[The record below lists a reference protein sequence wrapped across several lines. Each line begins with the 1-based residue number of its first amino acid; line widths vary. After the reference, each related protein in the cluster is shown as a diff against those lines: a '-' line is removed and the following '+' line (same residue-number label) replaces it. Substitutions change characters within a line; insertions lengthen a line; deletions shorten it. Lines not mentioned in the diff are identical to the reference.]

1 MTNGFL
7 NEMSINQYA
16 NAIAEAIGGK
26 STPVEKANGVVFY
39 GITKMI
45 EGSNISPTIYVE
57 DWYKRDVPVTVAAK
71 EIEEIINKN
80 RKENFDLDN
89 INNFEKVKPM
99 LRARLY
105 NKATKAEVY
114 RKANGFDDLIII
126 PYIEL
131 DMNDGA
137 KGSIKVT
144 DQMVNLWGVT
154 KRTVI
159 DMAVKNTKGK
169 LIIEDMHEMM
179 VQMMVEQGMPEDMA
193 RMMTGGDDAPAMYVI
208 TNRDKM
214 FGAIQ
219 AVLGREVLKKK
230 FPNGY
235 TIIPSSVHEVL
246 LIPDTN
252 TDEEILR
259 EMIGDVNIQEVRP
272 EEILGSKA
280 YIFAA

>member
-1 MTNGFL
+1 MENTMFDMT
-7 NEMSINQYA
+7 INQYA

-26 STPVEKANGVVFY
+26 SNPVEKANGVVFY

-57 DWYKRDVPVTVAAK
+57 DWYKRDVPVEVAAK

-89 INNFEKVKPM
+89 INDFEKVKPM
-99 LRARLY
+99 LKARLY

-114 RKANGFDDLIII
+114 RKANGFDGLIII
-126 PYIEL
+126 PYIEI

-144 DQMVNLWGVT
+144 DRMVELWGVT

-159 DMAVKNTKGK
+159 DEAVKNTKNE
-169 LIIEDMHEMM
+169 IVIEDIAETIIQITIAQGFPEELAREMY
-179 VQMMVEQGMPEDMA
+179 
-193 RMMTGGDDAPAMYVI
+193 GGCDVPMYII
-208 TNRDKM
+208 TNRDKHY
-214 FGAIQ
+214 GAIQ
-219 AVLGREVLKKK
+219 AVLGREKLKKC

-235 TIIPSSVHEVL
+235 TIIPSSIHEML
-246 LIPDTN
+246 LIPDAN
-252 TDEEILR
+252 LDEEILR
-259 EMIGDVNIQEVRP
+259 EMIGDVNVQEIRP
-272 EEILGSKA
+272 EEVLGTKP

>member
-1 MTNGFL
+1 MANIMKDMT
-7 NEMSINQYA
+7 IAQYA
-16 NAIAEAIGGK
+16 NAIAMEIGGK
-26 STPVEKANGVVFY
+26 SAPVEKANGVVFY
-39 GITKMI
+39 GITKPM
-45 EGSNISPTIYVE
+45 EDSNISPTVYVE
-57 DWYKRDVPVTVAAK
+57 DWYKRDMPVTEAAK

-80 RKENFDLDN
+80 RKEDFDLDN
-89 INNFEKVKPM
+89 INDFEKVKPM

-105 NKATKAEVY
+105 NKATKADVY

-131 DMNDGA
+131 DMNDGV

-144 DQMVNLWGVT
+144 YLMVNLWGVT

-159 DMAVKNTKGK
+159 DTAVKNTKGK
-169 LIIEDMHEMM
+169 LIIEDVQEMM
-179 VQMMVEQGMPEDMA
+179 VQMMVEQGMPEDMT
-193 RMMTGGDDAPAMYVI
+193 RMMTGSDDAPAMYVI

-252 TDEEILR
+252 MDEENLR
-259 EMIGDVNIQEVRP
+259 EMIGDVNVQEVRP
-272 EEILGSKA
+272 EEILGNKA

>member
-1 MTNGFL
+1 MENTMKEMT
-7 NEMSINQYA
+7 INQYA

-39 GITKMI
+39 GITKPMKD
-45 EGSNISPTIYVE
+45 SNVSPTVYVE
-57 DWYKRDVPVTVAAK
+57 DWYKRDVPVDEAAK
-71 EIEEIINKN
+71 EIEVIINKN
-80 RKENFDLDN
+80 RKKDFDLDN

-105 NKATKAEVY
+105 NKATKAEVF
-114 RKANGFDDLIII
+114 RDAKEFDGLIII

-131 DMNDGA
+131 GDMGDGA

-144 DQMVNLWGVT
+144 DQMVQFWGVT

-159 DMAVKNTKGK
+159 DEAVKNTKGK
-169 LIIEDMHEMM
+169 LIIEDMHEMLI
-179 VQMMVEQGMPEDMA
+179 QMLVEQGYPEELVRGMYGEMDV
-193 RMMTGGDDAPAMYVI
+193 PMYVI

-219 AVLGREVLKKK
+219 AVLDREVLKKK

-235 TIIPSSVHEVL
+235 TIIPSSIHEVI
-246 LIPDTN
+246 LIPDAN
-252 TDEEILR
+252 LDEEYLR
-259 EMIGDVNIQEVRP
+259 ETIGEVNVQEVRP
-272 EEILGSKA
+272 EEILGTKP